1 MAIDRYELVSRHNPT
16 LTGVDISS
24 PLSVGN
30 GNFAFTADVTG
41 MQSLYREYEEVLPL
55 CTMAQ
60 WAWHVKPVS
69 GGRFCYAPEEVELTE
84 YPFQG
89 RTVTYPK
96 EKKKGNEEIYDWVR
110 KNPHKLNLARI
121 GLTKGGKEIKAEQI
135 DGIRQELRL
144 YEGIL
149 DSRFLLDGGFF
160 HVVTAADA
168 GRDAVAFSMD
178 SRAWKS
184 DVAVE
189 IRFPYGTHRISA
201 ADWEA
206 EESHT
211 TEVEEQSE
219 GFVLLK
225 RTLDADVHYVGVQ
238 YGGCRL
244 EFCGRHALRLLPGE
258 ENIEFTVS
266 FGKTPGEVKPG
277 VTVPAVMGNS
287 RAYWREFWEK
297 GGVID
302 LHRSREPRALELERR
317 IVLSQYLLAI
327 QCAGNMPPQETGLT
341 CNSWYG
347 KFHLEMY
354 LWHEA
359 YLPLWN
365 HTDLLERSLGWYQE
379 HLPQARRN
387 ARRNGYRGARWP
399 KMVAEDAIDSPS
411 GIAVL
416 LIWQQP
422 HIIYM
427 LEMAYRNC
435 KEKAFLEKY
444 YQLVEETAEFMA
456 DFAVY
461 NQERG
466 VYELL
471 GPVIPVQERHAPM
484 VTKNPAFEVEYWRF
498 TLNIALEWAER
509 LGRKVPEKWAHVAAH
524 MAPMAVGE
532 GKYLAHDNC
541 PDTYTAFAEDH
552 PSMLC
557 SYGLID
563 SGRVDREIMRSSL
576 EEVEKC
582 WDYPSLWGWDF
593 AVMCMTA
600 VRLGEPEHAIDLLL
614 KDTFKNRY
622 VVSGNNFQEGRK
634 DLPLYLPGNGS
645 LLLAVALM
653 TAGYPGSGDLPG
665 FPKDG
670 QWEVEFEGIEPF
682 PY

>member
-1 MAIDRYELVSRHNPT
+1 MAVNRYELVTRHNPI
-16 LTGVDISS
+16 LTEVDTDS

-41 MQSLYREYEEVLPL
+41 MQTLYAEHQDILPL

-60 WAWHVKPVS
+60 WAWHTKPVNKDRYS
-69 GGRFCYAPEEVELTE
+69 YAPEEVELTE

-89 RTVTYPK
+89 RIVTYPK
-96 EKKKGNEEIYDWVR
+96 HKKKGNEEVYDWLR

-121 GLTKGGKEIKAEQI
+121 GLTKDGQDIKAGAI
-135 DGIRQELRL
+135 GGIRQELHL
-144 YEGIL
+144 YDGVLE
-149 DSRFLLDGGFF
+149 SQFLLEGVPC
-160 HVVTAADA
+160 HVVTAVDD
-168 GRDAVAFSMD
+168 GKDAVAFQLETES
-178 SRAWKS
+178 WKNG
-184 DVAVE
+184 VALE
-189 IRFPYGTHRISA
+189 IRFPYGSHQISA
-201 ADWEA
+201 SDWDA
-206 EESHT
+206 EEAHT
-211 TEVEEQSE
+211 TETVEQRE
-219 GFVLLK
+219 GYVLLK
-225 RTLDADVHYVGVQ
+225 RTLDRDVYYASVRFE
-238 YGGCRL
+238 GCRW
-244 EFCGRHALRLLPGE
+244 EQGGRHAFRLLPE
-258 ENIEFTVS
+258 TEKFAFAVC
-266 FGKTPGEVKPG
+266 FGKTPEAVKPG
-277 VTVPAVMGNS
+277 VQASSVLEHS
-287 RAYWREFWEK
+287 RAYWKSFWEK

-302 LHRSREPRALELERR
+302 LHKSKDSRAMELERR
-317 IVLSQYLLAI
+317 IVLSQYLMAI
-327 QCAGNMPPQETGLT
+327 QSAGTVPPQETGLT

-347 KFHLEMY
+347 KFHLEMH

-365 HTDLLERSLGWYQE
+365 HTDLLERSLTWYQE
-379 HLPQARRN
+379 HLPQARQN
-387 ARRNGYRGARWP
+387 ARRNGYKGARWP
-399 KMVAEDAIDSPS
+399 KMVAENAIDSPS

-427 LEMAYRNC
+427 LELAYRNLRD
-435 KEKAFLEKY
+435 ETFLETY
-444 YQLVEETAEFMA
+444 YQLVEETAEFMV

-461 NQERG
+461 NEERG

-471 GPVIPVQERHAPM
+471 GPVIPVQERHDPM
-484 VTKNPAFEVEYWRF
+484 VTRNPAFEVEYWKF
-498 TLNIALEWAER
+498 TLEIAAEWAKR
-509 LGRKVPEKWAHVAAH
+509 LGRAVPEKWTEVAGR

-541 PDTYTAFAEDH
+541 PDTYRDFAEDH

-563 SGRVDREIMRSSL
+563 SGRIDSEIMRNSL

-614 KDTFKNRY
+614 KDTFKNAY
-622 VVSGNNFQEGRK
+622 VISGNNLQQGRK

-645 LLLAVALM
+645 LLLAAALM
-653 TAGYPGSGDLPG
+653 TAGYPGSGELPG
-665 FPKDG
+665 FPKNG
-670 QWEVEFEGIEPF
+670 QWEVEYEGIDPF